1 MSLWAYL
8 LTLHKIC
15 LPKEVA
21 HCQLPCSSSLIAIMT
36 TVVVFFVISNSNI
49 MSLSGPYM
57 TESLNAFVIG
67 HWSVSRQ
74 ISSRHF
80 LLSNNE
86 NLIFVEHVPSQC
98 ASAQPLPVQAYTWL
112 VKHLSREGDTV
123 VDVES
128 DTGYP
133 VVASLRQ
140 GRSAVWLN
148 TASRHKEAE
157 KNCQPCICRNL
168 EGQQ

>member
-1 MSLWAYL
+1 
-8 LTLHKIC
+8 
-15 LPKEVA
+15 
-21 HCQLPCSSSLIAIMT
+21 
-36 TVVVFFVISNSNI
+36 
-49 MSLSGPYM
+49 M
-57 TESLNAFVIG
+57 TESLNTFVIG
-67 HWSVSRQ
+67 HWSRQ
-74 ISSRHF
+74 MSSRHF
-80 LLSNNE
+80 SLSNNE

-98 ASAQPLPVQAYTWL
+98 TSAQPLPVGAYIWL

-133 VVASLRQ
+133 VVAALKQ
-140 GRSAVWLN
+140 GRSAVWIN
-148 TASRHKEAE
+148 TASHYKEADLQN

>member
-1 MSLWAYL
+1 
-8 LTLHKIC
+8 
-15 LPKEVA
+15 
-21 HCQLPCSSSLIAIMT
+21 
-36 TVVVFFVISNSNI
+36 

-57 TESLNAFVIG
+57 TESLNTFVIG

-80 LLSNNE
+80 SLSNSE

-98 ASAQPLPVQAYTWL
+98 TSAQPLPVEAYTWL
-112 VKHLSREGDTV
+112 IKHLSREGDTV

-133 VVASLRQ
+133 VVAALKQ
-140 GRSAVWLN
+140 GRSAVWIN
-148 TASRHKEAE
+148 TASHHKEADL
-157 KNCQPCICRNL
+157 QTRMANL
-168 EGQQ
+168 VSAET